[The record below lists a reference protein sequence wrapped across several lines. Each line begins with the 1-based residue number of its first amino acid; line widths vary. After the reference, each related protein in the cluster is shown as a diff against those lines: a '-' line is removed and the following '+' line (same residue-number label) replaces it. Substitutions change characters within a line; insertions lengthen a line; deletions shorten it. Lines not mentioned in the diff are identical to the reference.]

1 MHFRLVVFS
10 VGLSSVKSEKIEVFD
25 IDWRTEREVGNQQ
38 ERNGV
43 LRHACSAA
51 RADAVSQERHRSAS
65 ESVLGAGCDVVQR
78 PSGLAQFPARMA
90 H

>member
-1 MHFRLVVFS
+1 MLAKQVGCILGRVVQC
-10 VGLSSVKSEKIEVFD
+10 EIRKIEVFY
-25 IDWRTEREVGNQQ
+25 IDWRAEREVVNQQ
-38 ERNGV
+38 ERNGG
-43 LRHACSAA
+43 SAA